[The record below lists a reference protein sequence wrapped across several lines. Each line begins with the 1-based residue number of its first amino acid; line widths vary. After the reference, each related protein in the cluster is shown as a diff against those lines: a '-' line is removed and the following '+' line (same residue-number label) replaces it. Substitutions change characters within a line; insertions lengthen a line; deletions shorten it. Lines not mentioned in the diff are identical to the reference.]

1 MLLLKGVESG
11 YGESVVLRQVH
22 LDIKPGQVVCLMG
35 RNGVGKSTLLR
46 TLMGILKVRS
56 GSIHWDGIEVTKW
69 DSAKRARV
77 GIGYVPQGRDVF
89 PQMSVRENLLL
100 GLETAP
106 KGAKGI
112 PADVLEMFPVL
123 KTMMNRQGGD
133 LSGGQQQQLAF
144 ARALAAKPRLL
155 LLDEPTEGIQPSIVD
170 DIRDVIIQIKNQ
182 GDTAILLVEQSE
194 EFVRSVA
201 DYIYVMDKGA
211 IAMQGKPEELEL
223 ASFEHYLTV

>member
-11 YGESVVLRQVH
+11 YGESMVLRQVH
-22 LDIKPGQVVCLMG
+22 LDIRPGQVVCLMG

-56 GSIHWDGIEVTKW
+56 GSIHWDGKEVTKW

-106 KGAKGI
+106 KGAKVI
-112 PADVLEMFPVL
+112 PIDVLEMFPVL

-194 EFVRSVA
+194 EFVRGVA

>member
-11 YGESVVLRQVH
+11 YGESMVLRQVH
-22 LDIKPGQVVCLMG
+22 LDINPGQVVCLMG

-56 GSIHWDGIEVTKW
+56 GSIHWDGKEVTKW

-106 KGAKGI
+106 KGAKEI
-112 PADVLEMFPVL
+112 PADVLGMFPVL

-211 IAMQGKPEELEL
+211 IAMQGEPEELGL